1 MARKSHLLILMAICT
16 LGAACAASIPSVS
29 TLAKEQQPAQTAVA
43 SADSYVIGPGDLL
56 AVDLWK
62 EPELSK
68 QASVRLDRK
77 ISLPL
82 VNEVDAAGLTCG
94 ELRNQ
99 LTEKYQNFVAAPV
112 GSVTVVES
120 RSKSI
125 YVSGKVTRP
134 NEYPLQKNM
143 TVAQAISLAGGL
155 TEWAGSSDIKLIR
168 KMKGVQKTFRVNY
181 DAIVPGEDLS
191 QNVLLE
197 PNDTIF
203 VP

>member
-1 MARKSHLLILMAICT
+1 MARKFDMMILMA
-16 LGAACAASIPSVS
+16 LYALVAACATSIPSVS
-29 TLAKEQQPAQTAVA
+29 TLAREAQPTQTAVA

-56 AVDLWK
+56 AVDVWK
-62 EPELSK
+62 EPDLSK
-68 QASVRLDRK
+68 QAVVRLDGK

-82 VNEVDAAGLTCG
+82 VNEVDASGLTCG
-94 ELRNQ
+94 ELRTQ
-99 LTEKYQNFVAAPV
+99 LAEKYQNFVSAPV
-112 GSVTVVES
+112 VSVTLVES
-120 RSKSI
+120 RSKKI
-125 YVSGKVTRP
+125 YVSGKVAKP

-155 TEWAGSSDIKLIR
+155 TEWADSSDIKLIR

-181 DAIVPGEDLS
+181 DAIVSGKDLS

-197 PNDTIF
+197 PDDTII